1 MSFER
6 QFGVF
11 SGYGAVRKI
20 YYSRSEVQS
29 FSTSG
34 IGEQS

>member
-1 MSFER
+1 VKVGISC
-6 QFGVF
+6 
-11 SGYGAVRKI
+11 RKSI